1 MTKAKLNYLLDWV
14 IGLAFAL
21 STATGVVLWLAGS
34 GGYQGGRNPAFRTTI
49 LGISRG
55 TWSDLH
61 IWVSLVLVAGVV
73 AHFLL
78 HWDWFVC
85 MTKRLLRPSRRK
97 EREACPIL

>member
-34 GGYQGGRNPAFRTTI
+34 GGYQGGRNPAFRTTV

-61 IWVSLVLVAGVV
+61 IWVSLVLVAGVA

-78 HWDWFVC
+78 HWDWIVC
-85 MTKRLLRPSRRK
+85 MTKRLLRPSRR
-97 EREACPIL
+97 RDQEACPIS